1 MSADAQSPAL
11 GDLVQ
16 ALTALDYGTSLV
28 LGALGREGHAEA
40 MSGNPG
46 AAVWHLD
53 RRTASGA
60 ADSRSATL
68 TAAFFLREPV
78 EFSTVARVLG
88 DDLADELVAAGIL
101 EAVPE
106 TLVRSQIDVRPV
118 SHDRHGDTRPVLVA
132 SDPDASASTAPTA
145 SSVPTATRRS
155 DHVPGVGQAPLT
167 LLNQVPA
174 SPTESL
180 LDLGTGS
187 GVLALL
193 LPAAHTVATDVN
205 TRALDYAR
213 ASERSVPGSADG
225 DATPVDFREGSWF
238 EPVAG
243 ESFSRIVSNPP
254 FVVGPAEDGQIYR
267 DSGLE
272 LDGASRTV
280 VEGAAEHLA
289 PGGTAHLLGAWV
301 TSLTE
306 SPANRVASW
315 IPSEGI
321 RAWVVQRDEVT
332 PSVYV
337 RTWLSDGS
345 VDLRSPEGRRRC
357 SRWLDYLQENDVAR
371 IGMGYVHLERID
383 GPSEVTFEVLDTPDL
398 EFFGDE
404 VEEHFTRAAWLAGT
418 DAERLLDARFQV
430 RPGLARETV
439 ELATI
444 GTEDIPTI
452 GFHPEVLRLT
462 RTEGPRYSH
471 EIDAPLSAV
480 VAGLSPQGLSLRDT
494 AELYCAVNGLDEE
507 EFTTAL
513 VPLIVDLV
521 RHGLVLPAEL
531 IENNSADS
539 ADGADGADGEDEL

>member
-1 MSADAQSPAL
+1 MSVDVQSPAL
-11 GDLVQ
+11 GDLVR
-16 ALTALDYGTSLV
+16 ALTALDYSADLV
-28 LGALGREGHAEA
+28 LAALGREGHAEA
-40 MSGNPG
+40 LSGNPG
-46 AAVWHLD
+46 AAVWHLT
-53 RRTASGA
+53 RRRDTGA
-60 ADSRSATL
+60 VDPRSATL
-68 TAAFFLREPV
+68 TAVFFLREPV
-78 EFSTVARVLG
+78 EFAAVAGVLG
-88 DDLADELVAAGIL
+88 DDLADDLVAAGIL
-101 EAVPE
+101 AADQ
-106 TLVRSQIDVRPV
+106 TDTDALVRSTIDIRPV
-118 SHDRHGDTRPVLVA
+118 THDRHGDGRPVLIA
-132 SDPDASASTAPTA
+132 SDPDASAATT
-145 SSVPTATRRS
+145 TRRS

-193 LPAAHTVATDVN
+193 LPAARTVATDVN

-213 ASERSVPGSADG
+213 ASERSVTGT

-238 EPVAG
+238 EPVTD
-243 ESFSRIVSNPP
+243 ETFTRIVSNPP

-280 VEGAAEHLA
+280 VEGAAAHLA

-315 IPSEGI
+315 LPSEGI
-321 RAWVVQRDEVT
+321 RAWVVQRDEVS

-337 RTWLSDGS
+337 RTWLSDAS

-357 SRWLDYLQENDVAR
+357 THWLDYLQQHDVAR

-404 VEEHFTRAAWLAGT
+404 VAEHFTRAAWLAET
-418 DAERLLDARFQV
+418 DADRLLDARFQV

-444 GTEDIPTI
+444 GTEDIPAV

-480 VAGLSPQGLSLRDT
+480 IAGLSPQGLSLRDT
-494 AELYCAVNGLDEE
+494 AELYCAVNGLDED

-513 VPLIVDLV
+513 VPLVVDLV
-521 RHGLVLPAEL
+521 RHGLVLPVELVDGLGDTDDSDDSDDSGFSGFSGAEL
-531 IENNSADS
+531 
-539 ADGADGADGEDEL
+539 